1 MGATK
6 NIGVAQQK
14 QNFQFYYDV
23 VKHRLPEKY
32 DEKERKKRIICIVNF
47 LLLKFISL
55 KKVIYEN

>member
-23 VKHRLPEKY
+23 VKYRLPEKY
-32 DEKERKKRIICIVNF
+32 GEKERKKRIICIVNF
-47 LLLKFISL
+47 QLLKFISL